1 MTPGVA
7 SRIARS
13 VPSDPDAEPGILW
26 CYCDG
31 GSGGIAMYRLI
42 LYSVASLLVA
52 AVQPAADDCSECQ
65 ISISNEAI
73 AACSRLLALNPND
86 ADAECGRGTTNHTP

>member
-1 MTPGVA
+1 
-7 SRIARS
+7 
-13 VPSDPDAEPGILW
+13 
-26 CYCDG
+26 
-31 GSGGIAMYRLI
+31 MYRSI

-86 ADAECGRGTTNHTP
+86 ADA